1 VKGKGGLD
9 HSGVITLIEELAG
22 LSERA

>member
-1 VKGKGGLD
+1 VKGKGSLD

-22 LSERA
+22 LPEQA

>member
-22 LSERA
+22 LPEQA